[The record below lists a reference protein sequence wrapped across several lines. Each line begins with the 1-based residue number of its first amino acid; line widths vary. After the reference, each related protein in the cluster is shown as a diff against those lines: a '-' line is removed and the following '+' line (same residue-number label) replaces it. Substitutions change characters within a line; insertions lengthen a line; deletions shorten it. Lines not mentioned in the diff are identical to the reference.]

1 MAMLKKV
8 FEQPAPSGKETTDA
22 GLMGEAELRRVTADI
37 GNPGRPIRWGAWLL
51 ALGFCGFIV
60 WAVTAPL
67 DEGVPAPATVMV
79 DTKRQTVQ
87 HLTGGLVREI
97 LVREAQ
103 RVKAGDVVM
112 RLDDNVAKANYQA
125 ARQQYFSARAQESR
139 LEAERKGA
147 AQIVFHPDLLAARE
161 DSIAAEY
168 ISVHRQV
175 FLSRRAA
182 LQGQQSILEQ
192 THKAT
197 QETLRGLTAQL
208 EGKQAQLKLVSVQ
221 LAGTRELA
229 KEGYLPRNRW
239 FDEERL
245 AADLTA
251 SVGDLTANIA
261 RTRNSLVE
269 LELRIVQLKR
279 EFLRDA
285 ETQLAETTRD
295 AQVAGERLRAAR
307 EELARTEIRSPADG
321 FVVGLAAHTVGGVIA
336 PGARIMDV
344 VPEGVPLTL
353 EARVEPHLVDRIHA
367 DLPADIRFHTFVDIP
382 NLVIDGRV
390 MSVSADLV
398 ADQPNIPPYYL
409 ARVAV
414 TPQGMK
420 DLGQR
425 QLQPGMPAEVVIKTG
440 ERTLMMYLIKPL
452 IRRVSSSFR
461 EV

>member
-1 MAMLKKV
+1 MATLKQVSEKPV
-8 FEQPAPSGKETTDA
+8 SAGKESVAATMSD
-22 GLMGEAELRRVTADI
+22 AELRQVTADI
-37 GNPGRPIRWGAWLL
+37 GNPGGSIRWGVWLL
-51 ALGFCGFIV
+51 VLGFFGFV
-60 WAVTAPL
+60 AWAVTAPL

-87 HLTGGLVREI
+87 HLTGGIVREI

-112 RLDDNVAKANYQA
+112 RLDDKLARANYQA
-125 ARQQYFSARAQESR
+125 ARQQYIAARAQESR

-147 AQIVFHPDLLAARE
+147 GQIVFHADLVAARE

-168 ISVHRQV
+168 MNVQRQV
-175 FLSRRAA
+175 FLSRRTA

-197 QETLRGLTAQL
+197 QDTVRGLSAQL
-208 EGKQAQLKLVSVQ
+208 EGKEAQLKLVRTQ
-221 LAGTRELA
+221 LEGTRDLA

-239 FDEERL
+239 YDEERL
-245 AADLTA
+245 AAELSA
-251 SVGDLTANIA
+251 VAGELTANIA
-261 RTRNSLVE
+261 RTRGGLVE
-269 LELRIVQLKR
+269 LEMRIVQLKR
-279 EFLRDA
+279 EFLRDV
-285 ETQLAETTRD
+285 EILLAETTRD
-295 AQVAGERLRAAR
+295 AQVAGERLRVAR
-307 EELARTEIRSPADG
+307 EELARTEILSPADG
-321 FVVGLAAHTVGGVIA
+321 IVIGLAAHTVGGVVA
-336 PGARIMDV
+336 PGVRIMDV
-344 VPEGVPLTL
+344 VPQDVPLTL
-353 EARVEPHLVDRIHA
+353 EARVEPHLVDRVHA

-398 ADQPNIPPYYL
+398 AEQPNTPPYYL

-440 ERTLMMYLIKPL
+440 ERTFLMYLLRPL
-452 IRRVSSSFR
+452 IRRVSSAFR